1 MGLWGLWGWVVWG
14 MDEVVFAEVASG
26 GNGWVMR
33 GAGGLGVAGLGGKGA
48 GLFWWG
54 WGRLLGGFTG
64 KHR

>member
-1 MGLWGLWGWVVWG
+1 